1 MKQSHNRRWRGLAR
15 PAAAAVVGVSGAVLT
30 TVLAY
35 RVGGVIGSVIG
46 VGGGVI
52 GAVLI
57 AVAAV
62 IVTIAGRVAAP
73 GPGGAGVKQ
82 SRNRRW
88 RGLAPIVAGFGVV
101 VINASGIAA
110 LTTVLA
116 WRIGGVLDAVGASVG
131 GGVIGAVLTTVL
143 AVILTLAALWAAML
157 AVVVAP
163 LEAHSFLSRRLSE
176 RWATTG
182 SWRQSAGARV
192 LSLPLRIAFGPR
204 GEDKLEEWLAELAA
218 IESRWARWVYLLDLL
233 FDLPLQARAAREA
246 TREGPR

>member
-46 VGGGVI
+46 
-52 GAVLI
+52 
-57 AVAAV
+57 
-62 IVTIAGRVAAP
+62 
-73 GPGGAGVKQ
+73 
-82 SRNRRW
+82 
-88 RGLAPIVAGFGVV
+88 
-101 VINASGIAA
+101 
-110 LTTVLA
+110 
-116 WRIGGVLDAVGASVG
+116 VG